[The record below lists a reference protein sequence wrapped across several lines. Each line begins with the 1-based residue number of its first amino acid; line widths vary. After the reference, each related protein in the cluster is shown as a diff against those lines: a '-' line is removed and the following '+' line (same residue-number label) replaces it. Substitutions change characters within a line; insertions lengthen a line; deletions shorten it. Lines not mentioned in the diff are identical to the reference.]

1 MKIKNFLLSFFIFVS
16 ALLPRILFIGTDAI
30 YIDESNYFLI
40 TKQFFNAL
48 FSVNLE
54 GTLVLPISGITTC
67 WINKITLKIAEN
79 FLDKELSLLEIYYYP
94 KLSFAIISSILVL
107 IIYLLLNRVFNQ
119 KISII
124 TSLLIALNPF
134 LIAHSRIIGTDG
146 LVSLFMIISLI
157 LFLLFIKENKLYY
170 VLISGFFG
178 MLAIFT
184 KMQGIFLIPFFLF
197 LILFDFIFN
206 LIKKNKI
213 KLVHILK
220 QIVSPIFWAVGC
232 SIVIVLIL
240 PVFWTKDY
248 EQILNILNIKYE
260 ELNRFLITA
269 HFTRFYLGKIRVEPL
284 YSYYLVVLPF
294 RLTPISFILAP
305 LAFISI
311 MFKKSNVYV
320 KKYLK
325 YIICFIFYIIFFLV
339 MMSTFNYKGDR
350 LILSV
355 FPAIDILSAISIYIL
370 YNLFLDKYKNKFNS
384 KHIIEKL
391 KFIYKNS
398 FYLLVS
404 VLIIIHIILYI
415 PFFPHYLAYYN
426 PLLGGAKKAAK
437 MFCVGWGEGL
447 YEAAHYL
454 NKKENSKDIEV
465 SSWYDVCLQ
474 PYFEGR
480 VYPLKYG
487 DIGNIRYILFYVNQL
502 QRNLFPDLIE
512 KYHINR
518 EPEHVVKINGLEY
531 VWIYRRAYKEIIPEE
546 NIFVLNLDGEDRKYF
561 MTEGWYEPETMGTWA
576 GKGVSIIL
584 VDIINKSNYE
594 MEIRMMPFAYLDTAQ
609 KVKIYLN
616 DHSIGH
622 VVLNKV
628 DPELPVFQTVKIRI
642 PKGFISEKE
651 PELFKFEFNKS
662 GIPFDFGVS
671 DDTRDLSVFFE
682 NKIIFRKLD

>member
-1 MKIKNFLLSFFIFVS
+1 MKIKKFLLSFFIFVS
-16 ALLPRILFIGTDAI
+16 ALLPRILFIGIDAI

-40 TKQFFNAL
+40 SKQFFNAL
-48 FSVNLE
+48 
-54 GTLVLPISGITTC
+54 VLPLSGITTC

-124 TSLLIALNPF
+124 ASLLIALNPF

-146 LVSLFMIISLI
+146 LTSLFMTVSLL

-170 VLISGFFG
+170 VPISGFFAG
-178 MLAIFT
+178 LAILT
-184 KMQGIFLIPFFLF
+184 KVQSIFLIPFFLF
-197 LILFDFIFN
+197 LILFNFIFN

-213 KLVHILK
+213 KLVHISK
-220 QIVSPIFWAVGC
+220 QIISPIFWAVGC

-240 PVFWTKDY
+240 HVFRTKDY

-260 ELNRFLITA
+260 ELNRFLTTA
-269 HFTRFYLGKIRVEPL
+269 HFTRFYLGTKRVEPI

-305 LAFISI
+305 LAFILI

-350 LILSV
+350 LILPA
-355 FPAIDILSAISIYIL
+355 FPAIDMLSAISIYIL
-370 YNLFLDKYKNKFNS
+370 YNLFLVKYNFKHVQKKYKFIS
-384 KHIIEKL
+384 K
-391 KFIYKNS
+391 NN

-546 NIFVLNLDGEDRKYF
+546 NIFVLRLDDKDRKDF
-561 MTEGWYEPETMGTWA
+561 MIEGWYQPETMGTWA

-662 GIPFDFGVS
+662 GIPFDLGLS

>member
-1 MKIKNFLLSFFIFVS
+1 MKIKNFLISSLIFIL
-16 ALLPRILFIGTDAI
+16 ALLTRILSIGTDAI

-40 TKQFFNAL
+40 TKRFFNAL
-48 FSVNLE
+48 FTGNLE
-54 GTLVLPISGITTC
+54 GTLVLPHPGITTW

-79 FLDKELSLLEIYYYP
+79 FLNKELSLLETYYYP

-124 TSLLIALNPF
+124 ASLLIALNPF

-146 LVSLFMIISLI
+146 LTPLFMTVSLLLS
-157 LFLLFIKENKLYY
+157 LLFIKENKLYY
-170 VLISGFFG
+170 VPISGFFAG
-178 MLAIFT
+178 LAILT
-184 KMQGIFLIPFFLF
+184 KVQGIFLTAFFLF
-197 LILFDFIFN
+197 LILFNFIFN

-240 PVFWTKDY
+240 PLFWSKDY
-248 EQILNILNIKYE
+248 EKILNVLNIKYE
-260 ELNRFLITA
+260 QLIKFITRL
-269 HFTRFYLGKIRVEPL
+269 TPRFYLGTNRVEPI

-305 LAFISI
+305 LAFIFV
-311 MFKKSNVYV
+311 MFKKFNIYV
-320 KKYLK
+320 RKYLK

-339 MMSTFNYKGDR
+339 MMSIFTYKGDR
-350 LILSV
+350 LILPV
-355 FPAIDILSAISIYIL
+355 FPAIDILSAISIYII
-370 YNLFLDKYKNKFNS
+370 YNLFLNKYNFKHAQKKYKFFS
-384 KHIIEKL
+384 
-391 KFIYKNS
+391 KNS
-398 FYLLVS
+398 FLILVS

-426 PLLGGAKKAAK
+426 PLLGGAKQAAK
-437 MFCVGWGEGL
+437 MFSVGWGEGL
-447 YEAAHYL
+447 YEAAQYL
-454 NKKENSKDIEV
+454 NKKENSKDITV

-480 VYPLKYG
+480 AYPLKYG
-487 DIGNIRYILFYVNQL
+487 GGGNIKYILFYVNQL

-512 KYHINR
+512 KYRINR

-531 VWIYRRAYKEIIPEE
+531 VWIYKTRIYKEAIFK
-546 NIFVLNLDGEDRKYF
+546 NNVFVLNLDDKDKKDFMRK
-561 MTEGWYEPETMGTWA
+561 GWYEPEIMGTWA
-576 GKGVSIIL
+576 GKDVSTIL
-584 VDIINKSNYE
+584 VDIIDKSNYE
-594 MEIRMMPFAYLDTAQ
+594 MEISIMPFAYLDTAQ
-609 KVKIYLN
+609 TVKIYIN

-628 DPELPVFQTVKIRI
+628 DPEIPVFQTVKIRI
-642 PKGFISEKE
+642 PKGFISEEE
-651 PELFKFEFNKS
+651 PELFKFEFSKS
-662 GIPFDFGVS
+662 AVPFDLGVS
-671 DDTRDLSVFFE
+671 DDKRDLSVFFE
-682 NKIIFRKLD
+682 NKIIFRELD